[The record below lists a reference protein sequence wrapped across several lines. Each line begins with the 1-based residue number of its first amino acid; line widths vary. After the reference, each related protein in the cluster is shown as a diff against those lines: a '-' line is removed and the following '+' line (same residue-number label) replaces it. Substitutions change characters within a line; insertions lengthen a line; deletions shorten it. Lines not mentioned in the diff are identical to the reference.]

1 MPREKAQAVT
11 AARPKVPM
19 RRLGAHCLVV
29 AMKAGQCRV
38 ERRGW
43 VTNAG
48 SGQLRSG
55 DRPQEEPDEQWKAA
69 AFARWHEP
77 DEFERFTSG
86 ICVRLGVNSPGPTR
100 HLQTY
105 AVQRNPTSLDNLVGA
120 GKQHRCHCKSE
131 RFGGL
136 QVDDQL
142 ELGRRL
148 HWKTSH
154 CDIDTDDGSA
164 ATSNRYT
171 SALSGTCAG
180 VPPDRVGSADGVRS
194 RGQSAPNA
202 ARLCC

>member
-29 AMKAGQCRV
+29 AMK
-38 ERRGW
+38 RG
-43 VTNAG
+43 NARGAKGVGHQRWIGSTGVGSTG
-48 SGQLRSG
+48 SGRNLIINGRRQPSHG
-55 DRPQEEPDEQWKAA
+55 G
-69 AFARWHEP
+69 
-77 DEFERFTSG
+77 TSRMMREYHVR
-86 ICVRLGVNSPGPTR
+86 ICEGLGVQLPGSTR
-100 HLQTY
+100 HLQTH

-194 RGQSAPNA
+194 RGQSPPNA